1 VRSADTTHPDAVPSH
16 TTTPTVWASDVS
28 AALSHDVAPSPSHPP
43 IRVFPGSGDSKEY
56 HF

>member
-1 VRSADTTHPDAVPSH
+1 
-16 TTTPTVWASDVS
+16 VWASDVS